1 MKATE
6 DDDDIKQLYFNAK
19 DKEQLENIKK
29 ALKGEHDLISNNT
42 FQDSN
47 NTKVD
52 TSNENFEKTLA
63 SNRFVSI
70 ANGKSD

>member
-29 ALKGEHDLISNNT
+29 ALK
-42 FQDSN
+42 DSGAVEVN
-47 NTKVD
+47 VK
-52 TSNENFEKTLA
+52 
-63 SNRFVSI
+63 
-70 ANGKSD
+70 

>member
-42 FQDSN
+42 FKDSN

-52 TSNENFEKTLA
+52 TSNENFYKSLA
-63 SNRFVSI
+63 SNRFVPI